1 MCPFKEFL
9 HFLNISLL
17 SLYFS
22 GVCSDVPS
30 LIPDVGDSCPLFFL
44 ICLAVGFID
53 LEGPNV
59 GFIDIVYF
67 FLFCYTHR
75 FLFFPFRFIC
85 PSFKMD
91 TEIREETGDF
101 FLVQAFSAGNFPS
114 GVYTLAA
121 FHEF

>member
-9 HFLNISLL
+9 CFLNISLL

-22 GVCSDVPS
+22 GVCSNVPS

-59 GFIDIVYF
+59 ASLTSSIF
-67 FLFCYTHR
+67 FFSVTLTDFC
-75 FLFFPFRFIC
+75 FFPFD
-85 PSFKMD
+85 SFAPLL
-91 TEIREETGDF
+91 RW
-101 FLVQAFSAGNFPS
+101 
-114 GVYTLAA
+114 TLRS
-121 FHEF
+121 EKKQVISS